1 MRSESFEVSG
11 PVRASVK
18 VEHGHVF
25 VQHGAGV
32 EQARVTLS
40 PMIAGDEVAADLI
53 ARATVE
59 FADGV
64 LLVIVPPTP
73 AGAGGSTVVTSRGG
87 MTVTQNFGH
96 VSVGSNV
103 VGMTIVNGRVVC
115 GGGLNVSGAIVA
127 GGVLG
132 GGGVRVNVLV
142 PEQSSVTAR
151 TVSADLD
158 TGSFGEKS
166 LDTVDFHTLSGGL
179 HVGKA
184 LTVLASTISGDV
196 VVDAASQVQVTS
208 TSGDVELEVGTRAEV
223 STVSGDVAVLA
234 VHEGV
239 RVSVATVSGDI
250 RVTPIAPG
258 MSIEVSTSTVNGK
271 VRGPRAVQGR

>member
-11 PVRASVK
+11 AVRASVK

-32 EQARVTLS
+32 EMARVTLS
-40 PMIAGDEVAADLI
+40 PMTTFDEVAADLI
-53 ARATVE
+53 ERATVE
-59 FADGV
+59 LADGV
-64 LLVIVPPTP
+64 LIVTVPPAP
-73 AGAGGSTVVTSRGG
+73 AGTTVVQSRGG
-87 MTVTQNFGH
+87 GLTVRQNFGH
-96 VSVGSNV
+96 VSIDSNV
-103 VGMTIVNGRVVC
+103 VSVNIVNGHVV
-115 GGGLNVSGAIVA
+115 SA
-127 GGVLG
+127 GGVTFAGGAVLAGGVVG

-142 PEQSSVTAR
+142 PERSSVTAR

-166 LDTVDFHTLSGGL
+166 LDTVDFHTVSGDL

-184 LTVLASTISGDV
+184 LTVTASTISGDV
-196 VVDAASQVQVTS
+196 VVDAASQARVTS
-208 TSGDVELEVGTRAEV
+208 TSGDVELEIGTHAEV

-250 RVTPIAPG
+250 RVSTVEPG
-258 MSIEVSTSTVNGK
+258 MSADVSTSTVSGK